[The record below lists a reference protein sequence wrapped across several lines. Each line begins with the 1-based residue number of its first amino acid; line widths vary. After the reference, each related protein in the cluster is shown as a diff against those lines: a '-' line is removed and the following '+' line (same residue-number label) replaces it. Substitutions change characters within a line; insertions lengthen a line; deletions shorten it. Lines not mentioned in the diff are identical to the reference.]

1 MDTRM
6 NCDRNRTSSL
16 ISCMGNTFDKNMS
29 IYTLFFL
36 RSVIG
41 DEYNNN

>member
-16 ISCMGNTFDKNMS
+16 ISCMGNIFDKNMS
-29 IYTLFFL
+29 IYTLFSQKSD
-36 RSVIG
+36 R
-41 DEYNNN
+41 